1 MYQILKNIAE
11 IWILKIKIFITELFV
26 EIFVMR
32 VDYFNGY
39 SFII

>member
-11 IWILKIKIFITELFV
+11 IWILKIKIFIIELFV

-32 VDYFNGY
+32 VDYFNG
-39 SFII
+39 